1 MWFKQVLQGNL
12 GTSISMKQGVI
23 TIIAQRLPAT
33 LELAI
38 FALIMAVTWGGFI
51 ALVSTAWH
59 GTWAERAI
67 DNFNGIMLA
76 VPDFIWA
83 LTFVLLL
90 GVLVPVLPISGRSDP
105 SIDAGLTTQF
115 YILEGLLRGKFAF
128 VWDVLKHM
136 LLPACALAFP
146 LAAVIGRVLKNTMMD
161 VMVQDYIT
169 LARIKGLS
177 GIRILLQEAL
187 RNAAVPALALTGVQF
202 TFLIGGTLLALL
214 LLATAATHPEAL
226 VKLNMDSKHGAQVAG
241 FRQAPA
247 KLLALLLEKPEE
259 LIHVAAAQQEANKY
273 QDLVDHPEKRG
284 GFVAVTGLLAT
295 LILGFTWLLRQ
306 LFAAFA
312 EGRVITAD
320 NARVLKRIGI
330 ALLVCG
336 CLDRK
341 SARLNSSHEIPSRM
355 PSSA

>member
-1 MWFKQVLQGNL
+1 MPLSIILSRALTALLTLFGVMVVVFVLVRVVPGDPISMMIAPGATEADIAALRAHYGLDLPIWQQFWVWFKQVLQGNL

-83 LTFVLLL
+83 LTFVLVL

-105 SIDAGLTTQF
+105 SIDAGLSTQF
-115 YILEGLLRGKFAF
+115 YILEGMLRGKFTF
-128 VWDVLKHM
+128 VWDVLTHM

-202 TFLIGGTLLALL
+202 TFLIGGT
-214 LLATAATHPEAL
+214 
-226 VKLNMDSKHGAQVAG
+226 
-241 FRQAPA
+241 
-247 KLLALLLEKPEE
+247 
-259 LIHVAAAQQEANKY
+259 
-273 QDLVDHPEKRG
+273 
-284 GFVAVTGLLAT
+284 
-295 LILGFTWLLRQ
+295 
-306 LFAAFA
+306 
-312 EGRVITAD
+312 VITERIFSYPGIGNLAID
-320 NARVLKRIGI
+320 AVINRDLPLIQGLVLTFGI
-330 ALLVCG
+330 LFIVVNMAVDALTVWLNP
-336 CLDRK
+336 
-341 SARLNSSHEIPSRM
+341 RLRH
-355 PSSA
+355 A